1 MSTSFHCDG
10 CGEPVESPVKVGR
23 VLRREYCE
31 PCAAAANQFVDAEE
45 ALRKTTHERF
55 ATDRALLISRFS
67 ANGFRLPDVPDGS

>member
-45 ALRKTTHERF
+45 ALRKSTHEKF
-55 ATDRALLISRFS
+55 AADRELLIARFS
-67 ANGFRLPDVPDGS
+67 ANDFRLPDVP